1 MPLIQQ
7 EWLDVI
13 HNSDWLCDASQ
24 TVALMVFST
33 PSFVLMPYH
42 LPHGAVFSWHLLSL
56 CKAAHR
62 TIFKV
67 KKQHTYLSKVTNF
80 LPRQEYFKT
89 HHLT

>member
-1 MPLIQQ
+1 MPLTQQ

-42 LPHGAVFSWHLLSL
+42 LPHGAVFLLAL
-56 CKAAHR
+56 A
-62 TIFKV
+62 FLV
-67 KKQHTYLSKVTNF
+67 KSSMLDHFQGQETVYLSRVTNF